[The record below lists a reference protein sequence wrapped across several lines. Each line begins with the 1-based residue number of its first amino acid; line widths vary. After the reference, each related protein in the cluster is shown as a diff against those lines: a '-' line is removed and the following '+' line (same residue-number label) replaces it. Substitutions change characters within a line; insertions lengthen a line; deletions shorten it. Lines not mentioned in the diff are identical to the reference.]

1 VLPRAASLA
10 LLVALAA
17 VPAAA
22 QTLYKWTDAN
32 GKVQYSDRLPKGFTG
47 EVTRIE
53 IESDKT
59 TLPPAA
65 VPPAAAGKP
74 ADVASPPAE
83 DIAAKRR
90 ATRARLEA
98 RLARARDSLDAAK
111 KALSDSESP
120 EPEERQIVQQRATSG
135 GMHGMTARSNCS
147 QEKDSNGNTI
157 VMCPTAVPGP
167 EYHERVAKLE
177 EDLRRAEEELSA
189 AEQAWRRGVD

>member
-1 VLPRAASLA
+1 VPRTAASVA
-10 LLVALAA
+10 VLLALAA
-17 VPAAA
+17 FPAAA

-32 GKVQYSDRLPKGFTG
+32 GKVQYSDRAPKGFAG

-53 IESDKT
+53 VDVDKA
-59 TLPPAA
+59 TLPAT
-65 VPPAAAGKP
+65 PPAAAGKP
-74 ADVASPPAE
+74 TGSAPAAAE

-98 RLARARDSLDAAK
+98 RLATARDNVDAAK
-111 KALSDSESP
+111 KALASSESP

-135 GMHGMTARSNCS
+135 GMHGMTGRSNCR
-147 QEKDSNGNTI
+147 QETDKNGVAV

-177 EDLRRAEEELSA
+177 EDLRRAEEELDA
-189 AEQAWRRGVD
+189 AERAWRRGVD